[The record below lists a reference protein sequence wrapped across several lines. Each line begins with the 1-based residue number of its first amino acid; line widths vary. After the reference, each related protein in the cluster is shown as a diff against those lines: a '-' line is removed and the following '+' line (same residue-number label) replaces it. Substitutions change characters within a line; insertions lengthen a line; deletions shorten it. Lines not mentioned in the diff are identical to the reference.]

1 MLRAKHRVTTPR
13 RLFSVVTGMR
23 RRKSGIQQ
31 IGRVNPDEFHAV
43 SGDDGLLVASQMKA
57 GAEPIAGDPLHD
69 GADFLGRLLMH
80 GTRLEARDVNGFGSM
95 VDPAQ
100 NRRDIAVTI
109 SDWTQF
115 VRSAKPS
122 GNSPGATEITDSSSA
137 PTNSNRVIR
146 ANSGTTNIG

>member
-1 MLRAKHRVTTPR
+1 MLRTEHRVTTPR
-13 RLFSVVTGMR
+13 RLFSVVARICRG
-23 RRKSGIQQ
+23 KSGTQQ
-31 IGRVNPDEFHAV
+31 IGGVNSNELHAV

-69 GADFLGRLLMH
+69 GADLLGWLLMH

-109 SDWTQF
+109 SSGASSGTKWPARGTSMTS
-115 VRSAKPS
+115 VSAKS
-122 GNSPGATEITDSSSA
+122 
-137 PTNSNRVIR
+137 R
-146 ANSGTTNIG
+146 